1 MRMAGVQAP
10 AIELAQELVGRPPSV
25 DARRADLNGSV
36 YAEHTFDQ
44 FGTLAGLVTVC
55 GQRSEL

>member
-1 MRMAGVQAP
+1 MRMARVQAP
-10 AIELAQELVGRPPSV
+10 TIELAQELVGRPPSI
-25 DARRADLNGSV
+25 DARRAGLNGSV

-44 FGTLAGLVTVC
+44 SGTFAGLVTVG